1 MNRIIRQFGRER
13 FRAWAMFLA
22 VGCTAPMAYGADDG
36 IPVTELTPEELPGYQ
51 FERDEIPATVED
63 LSFGQR
69 FTLDSQRKEMK
80 DLVAR
85 RLGILR
91 INQSTADLETIQQLV
106 DRRMIGKGEVKQW
119 QALGVIFGDILVR
132 ELGLHWISYKDE
144 FGTSKAL
151 GWRETKNF
159 VFPVTMFSRRV
170 QFKQT
175 IDAAAMYEKIKR
187 EVTAFKQ
194 YEQRNLRI

>member
-1 MNRIIRQFGRER
+1 M
-13 FRAWAMFLA
+13 
-22 VGCTAPMAYGADDG
+22 
-36 IPVTELTPEELPGYQ
+36 
-51 FERDEIPATVED
+51 
-63 LSFGQR
+63 
-69 FTLDSQRKEMK
+69 
-80 DLVAR
+80 
-85 RLGILR
+85 R

-106 DRRMIGKGEVKQW
+106 DRRMIGKGVVKQW

>member
-1 MNRIIRQFGRER
+1 ML
-13 FRAWAMFLA
+13 LA
-22 VGCTAPMAYGADDG
+22 ACCIAPAAADDEN
-36 IPVTELTPEELPGYQ
+36 PVTELTPQALPGYQ
-51 FERDEIPATVED
+51 FERDETPAIVED

-91 INQSTADLETIQQLV
+91 INQSTGDLNTIQQLV
-106 DRRMIGKGEVKQW
+106 DRRVIGKGEVQQW
-119 QALGVIFGDILVR
+119 QALGVIFGDILVK
-132 ELGLHWISYKDE
+132 EMGLHWVSYKDK

-175 IDAAAMYEKIKR
+175 IDAAAMYEKIKQ

-194 YEQRNLRI
+194 FEQRNLKI